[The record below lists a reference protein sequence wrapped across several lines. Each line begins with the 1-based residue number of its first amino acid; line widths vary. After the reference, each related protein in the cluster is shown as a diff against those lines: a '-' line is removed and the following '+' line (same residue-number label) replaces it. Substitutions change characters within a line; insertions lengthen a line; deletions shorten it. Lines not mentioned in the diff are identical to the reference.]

1 MAATATRL
9 LLLGAVMVFEPVNGY
24 QIRRELLS
32 WRVEEW
38 AHLNPGSIYSGLTTL
53 SRLGHL
59 ERHDLV
65 DGGREVAVYTSTRTG
80 RAAFRSMWR
89 AAAETVDLLSPLDFH
104 TALSLMALVPREEA
118 TDAFTARLHRLDAE
132 VARQAELYPD
142 MSAVPP
148 HVRAMADLWV
158 GLAATEREWLVD
170 LLARLARGDLD
181 LAGEPATWAPPADD
195 PGWGMERD
203 RERYLRLIRTSS

>member
-32 WRVEEW
+32 WRVDEW
-38 AHLNPGSIYSGLTTL
+38 AHVNPGSIYSGLTTL

-65 DGGREVAVYTSTRTG
+65 DGGREVAVYTSTETG
-80 RAAFRSMWR
+80 REAFGSMWR
-89 AAAETVDLLSPLDFH
+89 AAAETVDLLGPLDFH
-104 TALSLMALVPREEA
+104 TALSLMALVPREEVV
-118 TDAFTARLHRLDAE
+118 DALAARLARLDAE

-203 RERYLRLIRTSS
+203 RERYLRLIRASS